1 MVWLSR
7 PSRQSGIYNFNNGK
21 QLIMGGS
28 TRYNEAYLEGRGVE
42 GSPSLLIQGP
52 LEDLQPGCE
61 PRLVGPF
68 EASAE

>member
-1 MVWLSR
+1 
-7 PSRQSGIYNFNNGK
+7 
-21 QLIMGGS
+21 MGGS